1 MKMGSHSNRNEDYYF
16 KIEIKEIVIHCK
28 REMMNFDLIIF
39 NTLRD
44 FIKILERNK
53 LWKNCK

>member
-1 MKMGSHSNRNEDYYF
+1 MGSHSNRNEDYYF

-39 NTLRD
+39 YTLRD
-44 FIKILERNK
+44 SIKILERNK